1 VSTSARYRSPLGA
14 LLVTGTVSLAAM
26 LAFSFE
32 PTPIRALTLIIQYGA
47 YLILV
52 VYLLTVIAAL
62 VLVCGRA
69 GVRSHWRS

>member
-1 VSTSARYRSPLGA
+1 
-14 LLVTGTVSLAAM
+14 M